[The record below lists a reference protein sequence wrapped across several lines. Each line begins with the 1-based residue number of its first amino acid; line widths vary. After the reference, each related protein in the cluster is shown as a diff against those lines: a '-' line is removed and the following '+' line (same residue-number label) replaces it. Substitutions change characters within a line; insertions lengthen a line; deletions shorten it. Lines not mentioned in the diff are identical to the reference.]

1 MSTVTRQYMP
11 PNGRLQTTNLPYQSD
26 VPRAVASLLETTKQL
41 QETLRL
47 WSVLQVSEQHVSD
60 VYVRLGT
67 EFNSTVAAF
76 QHFGI
81 DMSEIYQ
88 IPQDL
93 RTVLE
98 ACLSEEASAQ
108 SLNKY
113 LPRVRQIIAALL
125 RGLQSK
131 QAAYWNAVGDTG
143 SSIRR

>member
-1 MSTVTRQYMP
+1 
-11 PNGRLQTTNLPYQSD
+11 
-26 VPRAVASLLETTKQL
+26 
-41 QETLRL
+41 
-47 WSVLQVSEQHVSD
+47 VLQVSEQHVSD

-81 DMSEIYQ
+81 DMRRVQCLFSLPHHLFLLMLRGLYSEIFQ

-98 ACLSEEASAQ
+98 ACLSEEASVQ
-108 SLNKY
+108 NLNKY

-131 QAAYWNAVGDTG
+131 QAAYWNAVGDAG

>member
-60 VYVRLGT
+60 VYVRLGA
-67 EFNSTVAAF
+67 EFNTTVVAF

-81 DMSEIYQ
+81 DMSDIYQ

-98 ACLSEEASAQ
+98 ACLSEQASVH

-125 RGLQSK
+125 RGLQAK
-131 QAAYWNAVGDTG
+131 QAAYWNAIGDA
-143 SSIRR
+143 SSTIRR

>member
-1 MSTVTRQYMP
+1 M
-11 PNGRLQTTNLPYQSD
+11 
-26 VPRAVASLLETTKQL
+26 
-41 QETLRL
+41 
-47 WSVLQVSEQHVSD
+47 SEQHVSD
-60 VYVRLGT
+60 VYVRLGA
-67 EFNSTVAAF
+67 EFNTTVVAF

-81 DMSEIYQ
+81 DMRHVNVYLSSATLLAYAARGLYSEIFQ

-98 ACLSEEASAQ
+98 ACLSEQASTH

-131 QAAYWNAVGDTG
+131 QAAYWNAIGDTS